1 MSYSTRT
8 ATESSNPELDALRK
22 RAARR
27 KSPWNLLLLAL
38 AVLGV
43 GSSWI
48 FLAMLFG
55 EYRRALVPADAFLSS
70 GTRFGNILM
79 HVLPGFPSIAI
90 GLIAA
95 NLIIWCIRPAR
106 TTLEHEDKEFPGT
119 DFRSSNQGLLKLL
132 IPVAIVALTL
142 AFLGARNFWFLTSQ
156 GATYQPM
163 LSSHAKQF
171 NWPDVRSIRTGCYV
185 RRVIE
190 HNFVLSF
197 QDGTS
202 IDLAQ
207 ETPREFLEAYPTL
220 QQRLTGTNYEFSN
233 SEAIGHCPLS
243 TRWTRV
249 LMEPPTLASH

>member
-1 MSYSTRT
+1 
-8 ATESSNPELDALRK
+8 
-22 RAARR
+22 
-27 KSPWNLLLLAL
+27 
-38 AVLGV
+38 
-43 GSSWI
+43 
-48 FLAMLFG
+48 MLFG
-55 EYRRALVPADAFLSS
+55 GYRQSLVPADAFLSS

-79 HVLPGFPSIAI
+79 YVSPGFPSIAI

-106 TTLEHEDKEFPGT
+106 TTLEREDEEFPGT
-119 DFRSSNQGLLKLL
+119 DFRSSNQALLKLL
-132 IPVAIVALTL
+132 IPLAILALTFS
-142 AFLGARNFWFLTSQ
+142 FLGARNVWFLTSR
-156 GATYQPM
+156 GVAYQPM
-163 LSSHAKQF
+163 LSSQAKQF
-171 NWPDVRSIRTGCYV
+171 NWSDIRSIRTGCYV

-233 SEAIGHCPLS
+233 SGVVGHCPLS
-243 TRWTRV
+243 PAWARV
-249 LMEPPTLASH
+249 LMKAPTLAAH

>member
-1 MSYSTRT
+1 LP
-8 ATESSNPELDALRK
+8 PELEVLRK

-27 KSPWNLLLLAL
+27 KSPWNLVLLAF
-38 AVLGV
+38 AVLGI

-48 FLAMLFG
+48 FLALLFG
-55 EYRRALVPADAFLSS
+55 EYRRSLVPADAFLSS

-79 HVLPGFPSIAI
+79 YVSPGFPSIAI

-106 TTLEHEDKEFPGT
+106 TTLEREDKEFPET

-132 IPVAIVALTL
+132 IPLAIVALTL
-142 AFLGARNFWFLTSQ
+142 AFLGARNIWFLTSQ
-156 GATYQPM
+156 GVSYQPM
-163 LSSHAKQF
+163 LSSRAKQF
-171 NWPDVRSIRTGCYV
+171 NWSDVRSIRTGCYA

-202 IDLAQ
+202 IDLAE
-207 ETPREFLEAYPTL
+207 ETPREFLEAYPAF
-220 QQRLTGTNYEFSN
+220 QQRLTGTNYEFTN
-233 SEAIGHCPLS
+233 SGVIGHCPL
-243 TRWTRV
+243 TPRWARV
-249 LMEPPTLASH
+249 LMEPPTRAAH